1 MEHILYWLW
10 LTGLYGT
17 ASGKLLP
24 LIEHFGSIE
33 SVYKSTTY
41 PSLGMYS
48 ERLLQKMNNKS
59 LVWAEKVYNTCIK
72 KNISIIAYDDDRY
85 PPALKNIFV
94 PPVVLYTKG
103 QIPDW
108 DNLLMISIVGTR
120 KATEYGLRITTS
132 LCSELATKGVTLI
145 SGVATGIDS
154 KAIES
159 AVNTGAYSI
168 MISPCGLDV
177 NYPKS
182 NEKLRT
188 KVINFGL
195 MISEYPPG
203 MDVKTWHFK
212 ARNRI
217 IAGISKGTLIVE
229 APGKSGAL
237 ITARCALEENRDVFV
252 VPGQI
257 DNNNSLGVNNLLKDG
272 AKPVFSAEDILSEY
286 SHYIKFIKPVK
297 IQKAQPEIADNE
309 SFFDAKPDKPKK
321 QNSQFAQ
328 ITQTG
333 VEGEILKYLTENGEC
348 HIDTIMREL
357 DATANAFQTAVFLLE
372 LTGTITRLPGNIL
385 KRVK

>member
-17 ASGKLLP
+17 ASGRLLP

-33 SVYKSTTY
+33 KVYKSTTY

-48 ERLLQKMNNKS
+48 YKFLQKMNNKS
-59 LVWAEKVYNTCIK
+59 LVWAEKIYNACEK
-72 KNISIIAYDDDRY
+72 KNIAIITYEDERY
-85 PPALKNIFV
+85 PEVLKNIFI
-94 PPVVLYTKG
+94 PPVILYTKG

-108 DNLLMISIVGTR
+108 DNLLMLSIVGTR

-132 LCSELATKGVTLI
+132 LCSELSKQGVTLV
-145 SGVATGIDS
+145 SGVANGIDS

-159 AVNTGAYSI
+159 AVDSGAYSI
-168 MISPCGLDV
+168 MISPCGLDI
-177 NYPKS
+177 NYPKI

-188 KVINFGL
+188 KVINTGL

-203 MDVKTWHFK
+203 TGVKSWYFK
-212 ARNRI
+212 DRNRL
-217 IAGISKGTLIVE
+217 IAGISKGTLVVE

-257 DNNNSLGVNNLLKDG
+257 DDKNSIGVNNLLKDG

-286 SHYIKFIKPVK
+286 SHYTKFIKPVEK
-297 IQKAQPEIADNE
+297 PVNHLVQAEDE
-309 SFFDAKPDKPKK
+309 SLFDEEPDKPKK
-321 QNSQFAQ
+321 QKTQFNE
-328 ITQTG
+328 IKHTG

-348 HIDTIMREL
+348 HIDTLMREL
-357 DATANAFQTAVFLLE
+357 DFAVNAFQTAVFLLE
-372 LTGTITRLPGNIL
+372 LTGTIARLPGNIL